1 MTATRD
7 FIDEVKRRTDVVE
20 VIGAD
25 VALKPCGKVLKGLSP
40 FHAEKDPSF
49 VVWPGTQSWHDFSNG
64 GSRGG
69 DVIAY
74 LMEARGLAFKEALHE
89 LAERAGL
96 RHPEQNDEEYAN
108 ELARIA
114 ERRELETRLT
124 QAAVYYHRKL
134 PTKIRE
140 RYYEQHYGFTSETI
154 AALQLGWADGHL
166 YDYFREHLGLSRVA
180 ALKTGL
186 FVQRPTGG
194 VENFF
199 HDRLVFPYWKQGKV
213 VYFIARKTEYT
224 GDEEWEQ
231 AKYKKLLTHSDKHP
245 YVSPLVGNDHFY
257 NEDAARGAEELV
269 IVGAHEKAQKS
280 GPAAGS

>member
-89 LAERAGL
+89 VAERAGL

-140 RYYEQHYGFTSETI
+140 RYHEQHYGFTSETI

-194 VENFF
+194 VENYLPRPARVPVLEAGQG
-199 HDRLVFPYWKQGKV
+199 RLLH
-213 VYFIARKTEYT
+213 RC
-224 GDEEWEQ
+224 
-231 AKYKKLLTHSDKHP
+231 
-245 YVSPLVGNDHFY
+245 
-257 NEDAARGAEELV
+257 
-269 IVGAHEKAQKS
+269 
-280 GPAAGS
+280 